1 MMFKLLIKK
10 ETTLLQD
17 ALKEIKE
24 WWQVF
29 KEDKDY
35 QFSDDVYG
43 LEIINYLKEDG
54 FLEDI
59 IAKAMTL
66 YSLKN

>member
-1 MMFKLLIKK
+1 MFNLLIKK

-54 FLEDI
+54 FPEDI
-59 IAKAMTL
+59 IKKAMTL